1 MMKLNLIEPRIVNHD
16 ETITLTIDEAGERIA
31 IAELTETSVSN
42 AFGLVKTRFAAVLTE
57 AGSKLFNGQYP
68 AGQQMEE
75 VEVVLRG

>member
-1 MMKLNLIEPRIVNHD
+1 MKLNLIEPHIVNHD
-16 ETITLTIDEAGERIA
+16 ETIDEAGERIT

-42 AFGLVKTRFAAVLTE
+42 AFGLVKTRFSAVLTE

-68 AGQQMEE
+68 AVQQMEE